1 MKVVEFFYF
10 YLMPEAPSSTS
21 TSAPSTTALYRS
33 PSKLLDAS
41 DRRGTYAVDAIS
53 GLGIVAADDGREVVK
68 TTEEKTRLL
77 GRFLNNVEDLV
88 HDLRE
93 NAPFGEVW

>member
-1 MKVVEFFYF
+1 
-10 YLMPEAPSSTS
+10 MPEAPSSKGTS
-21 TSAPSTTALYRS
+21 VPSTTVLQRS
-33 PSKLLDAS
+33 PSKLLGAS

-53 GLGIVAADDGREVVK
+53 SLGSGAVDGGREIVK